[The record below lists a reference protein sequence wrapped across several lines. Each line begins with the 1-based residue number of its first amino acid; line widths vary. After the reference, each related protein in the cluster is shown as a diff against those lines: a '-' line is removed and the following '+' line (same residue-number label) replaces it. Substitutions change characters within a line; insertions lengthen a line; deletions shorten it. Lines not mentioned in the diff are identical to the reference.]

1 MKVRSYLIVGAGR
14 FGGAVARTLFE
25 LGHEV
30 MVVDR
35 REGPLEDVM
44 AHATHALVLD
54 AADEE
59 ALAKVG
65 VSNFDAVV
73 IAIGDSFE
81 ASVLATAAAKALGAR
96 HVVAKAGSSLAA
108 AVLAKVGADEVVRP
122 EHDMGERLAQQ
133 LVTPSLVDAF
143 ALGEAHGVLE
153 MVAGPKLTGTLAHL
167 RLPKRFAVQVVAIER
182 GDALTVGPK
191 ADFVVEEGDMLVVIG
206 STEALDRFREGVGG

>member
-1 MKVRSYLIVGAGR
+1 MKVRSYLVVGAGR
-14 FGGAVARTLFE
+14 FGGALARTLFE

-30 MVVDR
+30 VVVDR
-35 REGPLEDVM
+35 HEDALEEVM

-54 AADEE
+54 AANE
-59 ALAKVG
+59 AELAKVG
-65 VSNFDAVV
+65 VGNFDAVV

-81 ASVLATAAAKALGAR
+81 ASVLATAAAKALGAK
-96 HVVAKAGSSLAA
+96 HLVAKAGSSRAA
-108 AVLAKVGADEVVRP
+108 EVLAKVGADHVVRP

-153 MVAGPKLTGTLAHL
+153 LVAGRRLVGTLAHL
-167 RLPKRFAVQVVAIER
+167 RLPHRYAVQVVAIER

-191 ADFVVEEGDMLVVIG
+191 ADFEVAVGDKLVVIG
-206 STEALDRFREGVGG
+206 STEALDRFREGAAD

>member
-35 REGPLEDVM
+35 REGPLEEVM

-54 AADEE
+54 AANEGE
-59 ALAKVG
+59 LAKVG

-81 ASVLATAAAKALGAR
+81 SSVLATAAAKELGAQ
-96 HVVAKAGSSLAA
+96 HIVAKAGSGRAA
-108 AVLAKVGADEVVRP
+108 EVLAKVGADHVVRP

-133 LVTPSLVDAF
+133 LVTPALVDAF
-143 ALGEAHGVLE
+143 ALGDAHGVLE
-153 MVAGPKLTGTLAHL
+153 LVAGPKLTGTLAHL
-167 RLPKRFAVQVVAIER
+167 RLPNRFAVQVVAVER

-191 ADFVVEEGDMLVVIG
+191 ADFEVEEGDILVVIG

>member
-1 MKVRSYLIVGAGR
+1 MKVRSYLVVGAGR
-14 FGGAVARTLFE
+14 FGGALARTLFE

-30 MVVDR
+30 VVVDR
-35 REGPLEDVM
+35 REGPLEEVM

-54 AADEE
+54 AASEE
-59 ALAKVG
+59 ELAKVG
-65 VSNFDAVV
+65 VGNFDAVV

-81 ASVLATAAAKALGAR
+81 ASVLATATAKGLGAR
-96 HVVAKAGSSLAA
+96 HLVAKAGSVRAA
-108 AVLAKVGADEVVRP
+108 EVLAKVGADHVVRP

-153 MVAGPKLTGTLAHL
+153 LIAGPRLVGTLAHL
-167 RLPKRFAVQVVAIER
+167 RLPNRFEVQVVAVER

-191 ADFVVEEGDMLVVIG
+191 ADFALEEGDKLVVIG